1 MLKGVTIGE
10 NSIVAAGAVVSRDVP
25 ANVVV
30 AGNPAAVV
38 KTLDPNEG
46 FVTRADYYADPVE
59 LQRFI
64 DQVEKDILGANGF
77 FNWLRAL
84 VWPRNTD

>member
-1 MLKGVTIGE
+1 M
-10 NSIVAAGAVVSRDVP
+10 VSRDVP

-30 AGNPAAVV
+30 AGNPATIV
-38 KTLDPNEG
+38 KELDADEG
-46 FVTRADYYADPVE
+46 FVTRADYYADPE
-59 LQRFI
+59 GLERFI

-84 VWPRNTD
+84 LWPRNTD